1 MASAVYTEK
10 IRSEWRI
17 LGCDH
22 DPGTASACLVSAD
35 GGTTLKYLD
44 LRDYDAFGIL
54 CVSTIFGDSSD
65 VTLLEIIASD
75 AVAFSNKVVVK
86 TSGTIAL
93 NAIPDAAWL
102 ECTAE
107 EVQHLATTYD
117 LRYVTGRITC
127 GHAGHECIVILMGHA
142 RRPHTAI
149 TPSTI
154 IGGTETA

>member
-1 MASAVYTEK
+1 MASSVATEH
-10 IRSEWRI
+10 IRSQWRFE
-17 LGCDH
+17 LCDH
-22 DPGTASACLVSAD
+22 DPGATAATLLSAD

-44 LRDYDAFGIL
+44 LRDYDKIGVL
-54 CVSTIFGDSSD
+54 CAGTIFGDATD
-65 VTLLEIIASD
+65 ITLVEIVASD
-75 AVAFSNKVVVK
+75 TVTFTNKVAIK

-93 NAIPDAAWL
+93 SAIPDQAWL

-117 LRYVTGRITC
+117 LRYVTARITC
-127 GHAGHECIVILMGHA
+127 GHAGHEAIVLLAGHA

-154 IGGTETA
+154 IAGTETA